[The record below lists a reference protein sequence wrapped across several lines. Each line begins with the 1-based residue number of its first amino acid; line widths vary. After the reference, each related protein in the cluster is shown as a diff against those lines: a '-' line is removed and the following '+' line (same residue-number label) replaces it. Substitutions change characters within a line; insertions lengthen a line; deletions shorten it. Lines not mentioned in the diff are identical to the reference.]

1 MGKKKN
7 IIIVLTIILLGSYL
21 IFNNMQPT
29 KEKLGEL
36 EIYILDVDQGD
47 STFIKFHN
55 NKTMLIDGGSKSKS
69 KRVISN
75 LRELEVDKIDYLIAT
90 HPHEDHIGGLPEVIR
105 NFDIE
110 NIYLPN
116 KTNNTKIFEE
126 LLLEIKNHSITV
138 KEAKLG
144 LKILD
149 ENDLKIEIIG
159 PNKTYKDINNNSAVV
174 NIEYGKFNSIF
185 MGDAEEASE
194 MALIEGNIKLKSNL
208 LRVGHHGSDTSS
220 TEAFLNRVKPN
231 YSVISVG
238 KDNKYGHPDNKVI
251 KRLENIGSEIFRT
264 DQDGNIKI
272 STDGREIRIEKTLNF
287 NKKEI

>member
-272 STDGREIRIEKTLNF
+272 STDGREIRIEKNF
-287 NKKEI
+287 EF

>member
-7 IIIVLTIILLGSYL
+7 IIIILTIILLGAYL

-29 KEKLGEL
+29 KENVGEL

-69 KRVISN
+69 DRVISN

-105 NFDIE
+105 NFNIE

-126 LLLEIKNHSITV
+126 LLLEIKNHSVNV

-144 LKILD
+144 LKILE
-149 ENDLKIEIIG
+149 ENDLKVRFIG
-159 PNKTYKDINNNSAVV
+159 PDKIYKDINNNSAIV
-174 NIEYGKFNSIF
+174 NIEYGNFKSIF
-185 MGDAEEASE
+185 MGDAEKASE
-194 MALIEGNIKLKSNL
+194 MALLERNIKLKSNL
-208 LRVGHHGSDTSS
+208 LRVGHHGSDTS
-220 TEAFLNRVKPN
+220 TTDVFLDRVKPE
-231 YSVISVG
+231 YSVVSVG
-238 KDNKYGHPDNKVI
+238 KDNRYGHPDNEVI
-251 KRLENIGSEIFRT
+251 KRLESIGSQIFRT

-272 STDGREIRIEKTLNF
+272 STDGIEIKIEKNF
-287 NKKEI
+287 KF